1 MRKLEDYVLRE
12 KKINEIEREIL
23 VLLEKIVHDYD
34 DFYLSNVDNAN
45 LIHFGRM
52 IIVKRLWAALSSLGC
67 SVGSYF
73 ASLALLDKNFQAVPF
88 VLETISTSFLGYVLL
103 EHINNDEFLLVDP
116 DFIIEKCKNVN
127 ENYTILLSEFFSK
140 YADYVSSNYADFSN
154 VDEEISYLFV
164 KHKDFIDAKIKDG
177 TFSEDFNFDS
187 VMDVYYDCGF
197 YSFNDII
204 NNSSEKV
211 KILKKDVNF

>member
-1 MRKLEDYVLRE
+1 MKKLENYVLRE

-23 VLLEKIVHDYD
+23 VLLEEIVQDYD
-34 DFYLSNVDNAN
+34 DFYLSNVDVAN
-45 LIHFGRM
+45 LIHFGKM
-52 IIVKRLWAALSSLGC
+52 IRVKRLWAAISSLGC

-73 ASLALLDKNFQAVPF
+73 ASLELLDKNFQAVPF
-88 VLETISTSFLGYVLL
+88 VLETISTGFFGYVLL
-103 EHINNDEFLLVDP
+103 DHINNDEVLLEDP
-116 DFIIEKCKNVN
+116 DFIVNKCKNVN
-127 ENYTILLSEFFSK
+127 ENYTALLSDFFSR
-140 YADYVSSNYADFSN
+140 YAEYASSNYADFNN

-187 VMDVYYDCGF
+187 VMDIYYECGF
-197 YSFNDII
+197 LSFNDII

-211 KILKKDVNF
+211 KILKKDV

>member
-1 MRKLEDYVLRE
+1 MKKLEDYVLRE

-23 VLLEKIVHDYD
+23 VLLEEIVHDYD

-73 ASLALLDKNFQAVPF
+73 ASLELLDKNFHAVPF

-103 EHINNDEFLLVDP
+103 NHINNDEVLSVNP

-127 ENYTILLSEFFSK
+127 ENYAILLSEFFSK
-140 YADYVSSNYADFSN
+140 YAGYASSNYADFSN

-177 TFSEDFNFDS
+177 AFSKDFNFDS

-197 YSFNDII
+197 HSFNDII

-211 KILKKDVNF
+211 KILKKDV